1 MERTKG
7 SSWEPRVAPRPVRG
21 AACPSLSAVFL
32 ICPQGKGYALLEF
45 LKVSP
50 KPEWNKLKGGP
61 GGLESS
67 RAKFLLALPSPQQT
81 E

>member
-32 ICPQGKGYALLEF
+32 IYPQGKGYALLEF
-45 LKVSP
+45 LKVPP
-50 KPEWNKLKGGP
+50 KPEWN
-61 GGLESS
+61 
-67 RAKFLLALPSPQQT
+67 F
-81 E
+81 